1 MIAEETFIN
10 LCNLTTKVLGLP
22 EDSLALKSR
31 KQNLNIARSIASVIS
46 RMEDHTKREIG
57 IGL

>member
-46 RMEDHTKREIG
+46 RMEDHTKA
-57 IGL
+57 